1 MLTCQQLTEL
11 VTEYLEGRM
20 SFWRRTQFQMHL
32 GMCKHCR
39 AYIRQMKTTV
49 ATLGQLP
56 QEPVPPDLK
65 DELLKRFARMG
76 PPEQK

>member
-1 MLTCQQLTEL
+1 MLTCQELTEL

-20 SFWRRTQFQMHL
+20 SLWRRAQFQMHL

-39 AYIRQMKTTV
+39 AYIHQMKTTIR
-49 ATLGQLP
+49 TLGSLP
-56 QEPVPPDLK
+56 QEQMPADIK
-65 DELLKRFARMG
+65 AELLKRFGGMA

>member
-76 PPEQK
+76 PAEQK